1 MVYDNFS
8 TLSKLLPYLVKVKLT
23 RTIKNIFNNM
33 LRNLSTYKS
42 PWGNSCVINMAW
54 CVLCAVTLN
63 SDNQFSHAY
72 SAGNDWA
79 AIACQAKAEV
89 ALIEVFLSLCG
100 AEPWRTDSKHC
111 AFSTSPY
118 ASLLHHTNHKSTLQY
133 EHIWT
138 LINAALGRMQENNF
152 PLSENN
158 TVAWFCPMLH
168 VYFMGCL
175 HSMQTKHYY

>member
-8 TLSKLLPYLVKVKLT
+8 TLSKLLPYLVKIKLT
-23 RTIKNIFNNM
+23 RTIKNVFNNM

-79 AIACQAKAEV
+79 AIACRAKAEGELV
-89 ALIEVFLSLCG
+89 EVFLSLCG
-100 AEPWRTDSKHC
+100 AEPWRTVCIFH
-111 AFSTSPY
+111 FSICFFT
-118 ASLLHHTNHKSTLQY
+118 ASHESQVHPTVRAYLNTHKRC
-133 EHIWT
+133 IGK
-138 LINAALGRMQENNF
+138 NAG
-152 PLSENN
+152 
-158 TVAWFCPMLH
+158 
-168 VYFMGCL
+168 
-175 HSMQTKHYY
+175 K